1 MSKIDERCTSAYEE
15 LRIAELAEY
24 EILDTPNEAAFDELV
39 EVASIICE
47 APIAV
52 INFIDRDRQWFKA
65 IKGLPIRETPLDVSI
80 CAHAI
85 LQSGLFIIPD
95 TTLDERFSS
104 NPLVIGDPHLRFYA
118 GALLEN
124 ESGYPLGT
132 LCVLDYQPRELTDK
146 QRFAL
151 QALANQVMAHME
163 LMLSHRYQKQLI
175 LELEA
180 TREEMAR
187 LAATDMLTGL
197 LNRRAFEQRLHEAL
211 ALVKRGAPTAA
222 LVMVDLDHFKRI
234 NDAFGHP
241 VGDDVLKRFTTL
253 CLAVFRETDVIARWG
268 GEEFMLLMPNT
279 SVEKAQQAAKRLLNK
294 LANTSMAAEPTT
306 PIYVTV
312 SIGICPLNA
321 NSQLEE
327 RLRTVDGLL
336 YQAKRQ
342 GRNGV
347 VLENTAPE
355 VTPKNNDS

>member
-15 LRIAELAEY
+15 SRLAELAGY
-24 EILDTPNEAAFDELV
+24 EILDTPKEAAFDEIA

-47 APIAV
+47 APIAL
-52 INFIDRDRQWFKA
+52 INFVDRDRQWFKA
-65 IKGLPIRETPLDVSI
+65 IKGLSIRETPLDISI

-124 ESGYPLGT
+124 EAGYPLGT

-163 LMLSHRYQKQLI
+163 LMLSYRYQKQLI

-180 TREEMAR
+180 TREEMVQ

-197 LNRRAFEQRLHEAL
+197 LNRRAFEQRLQETL
-211 ALVKRGAPTAA
+211 ALIKRGAPSAA

-234 NDAFGHP
+234 NDVFGHP
-241 VGDDVLKRFTTL
+241 AGDDVLKCFADL
-253 CLAVFRETDVIARWG
+253 CVSIFREADVMARWG

-279 SVEKAQQAAKRLLNK
+279 SVKEAQQAAERLLDS
-294 LANTSMAAEPTT
+294 LTSTSMAAEADT
-306 PIYVTV
+306 PIYVTA

-327 RLRTVDGLL
+327 RLHTVDGLL

-342 GRNGV
+342 GRNGIV
-347 VLENTAPE
+347 IEDISPIE
-355 VTPKNNDS
+355 KR